1 MQKNIWKTT
10 FFGNTVYTTSSSFI
24 FLNNQ
29 VDFRWDNVTIYDKK
43 GSQKVSAGP
52 FCGNTVPDG
61 YTTSGN
67 YAGVMFTSDG
77 FVDGPGFEIIYA
89 CIKPCKDKKKTKK
102 CEKLKKK
109 KKCGKKNVWKKCKKT
124 CGRC

>member
-1 MQKNIWKTT
+1 MKHSRYYQLW
-10 FFGNTVYTTSSSFI
+10 FYL
-24 FLNNQ
+24 LNNQ
-29 VDFRWDNVTIYDKK
+29 IDFRWDNVTIYEDR

-52 FCGNTVPDG
+52 FCGSTVPDG

-67 YAGVMFTSDG
+67 YAGVLFTSDS
-77 FVDGPGFEIIYA
+77 FVDGPGFEMLYA
-89 CIKPCKDKKKTKK
+89 CIKPCEDKKKTKK